1 MQTTWKHMP
10 CARKHEFCEVEVR
23 GLGSRQR
30 SQLSDADSIEEP
42 EPLAPAP
49 LLAIG
54 GEPWTARRRSSCPAS
69 IQREGRPVREHGALQ
84 RL

>member
-1 MQTTWKHMP
+1 MP
-10 CARKHEFCEVEVR
+10 CARKHEFCD
-23 GLGSRQR
+23 LTSFAISRQR

-54 GEPWTARRRSSCPAS
+54 GEPSDGEAS
-69 IQREGRPVREHGALQ
+69 IELPGEHPKGRKASGEER
-84 RL
+84 